1 MNLPLS
7 LLLVAATT
15 TITTIGASSTYDT
28 IPGHN
33 CLRSMTGMMQ
43 SVDDLVQSHP
53 NLVTKTKIGESW
65 LKNNKGRH
73 DGVHDIPDGGYDIF
87 ALNITA
93 SDSKRLSSDKGK
105 MLITS
110 GVHAREWA
118 PPELLMRFIEVL
130 VNGYGHDADV
140 TSILQQSEVH
150 VILYVNPDGRFVS
163 EKYPELYWRKNLHPI
178 RCGGGTQYGVDIN
191 RNQNFM
197 FAKEGGSSNDP
208 CQQDYHGPSPESEPE
223 SQALMNYARALFPEE
238 QRKSDPENQ
247 LDQPLGEDISGM
259 YIDIHASGG
268 YVYYPWGHEDSHS
281 PNDDALQALGRK
293 INYFNGYKL
302 WAGSQPDFL
311 YPASGDISD
320 VMYGSLGVASLGFEI
335 GSDFQQDCD
344 EFEES
349 VVPINMPALLFAAK
363 NVNKPFSTIKGP
375 DVFDMSVRHVNGDV
389 RISAHVSDSKMVNKI
404 SLDDKDFDSHVTGEQ
419 DITEVRLF
427 IDVHPDDYREEIYIS
442 HTMNLVNV
450 LDDNEETD
458 GLVLKATEF
467 SPGRHTL
474 YLQATDSELYKGPVT
489 SVFVDITEL
498 EVTRGSRLRGS
509 SLRGS
514 SR

>member
-1 MNLPLS
+1 M
-7 LLLVAATT
+7 
-15 TITTIGASSTYDT
+15 GD
-28 IPGHN
+28 
-33 CLRSMTGMMQ
+33 
-43 SVDDLVQSHP
+43 
-53 NLVTKTKIGESW
+53 
-65 LKNNKGRH
+65 
-73 DGVHDIPDGGYDIF
+73 
-87 ALNITA
+87 
-93 SDSKRLSSDKGK
+93 
-105 MLITS
+105 
-110 GVHAREWA
+110 
-118 PPELLMRFIEVL
+118 
-130 VNGYGHDADV
+130 
-140 TSILQQSEVH
+140 
-150 VILYVNPDGRFVS
+150 
-163 EKYPELYWRKNLHPI
+163 
-178 RCGGGTQYGVDIN
+178 
-191 RNQNFM
+191 
-197 FAKEGGSSNDP
+197 
-208 CQQDYHGPSPESEPE
+208 
-223 SQALMNYARALFPEE
+223 

-344 EFEES
+344 EFEEK

-363 NVNKPFSTIKGP
+363 NVNKPFQTIKGP
-375 DVFDMSVRHVNGDV
+375 DVFDMSVRHVNGEI
-389 RISAHVSDSKMVNKI
+389 RIAAHVSDSKMVNKI
-404 SLDDKDFDSHVTGEQ
+404 ANDDPKDFDSHVTGEQ
-419 DITEVRLF
+419 DITEVRP
-427 IDVHPDDYREEIYIS
+427 DVHPDDYREEIDIS

-458 GLVLKATEF
+458 GLVLKAKEF
-467 SPGRHTL
+467 TPGRHTL

-489 SVFVDITEL
+489 SMFVDITEL

>member
-1 MNLPLS
+1 MNLLS
-7 LLLVAATT
+7 LLLTTT
-15 TITTIGASSTYDT
+15 TITTISASSTYDT

-73 DGVHDIPDGGYDIF
+73 DGVHEIPDGGYDIF

-130 VNGYGHDADV
+130 VNGYGHDAEV
-140 TSILQQSEVH
+140 TSILQHSEVH
-150 VILYVNPDGRFVS
+150 AILYVNPDGRFVS

-223 SQALMNYARALFPEE
+223 SQALMNYARSLFPEE

-268 YVYYPWGHEDSHS
+268 YVYYPW
-281 PNDDALQALGRK
+281 
-293 INYFNGYKL
+293 
-302 WAGSQPDFL
+302 
-311 YPASGDISD
+311 
-320 VMYGSLGVASLGFEI
+320 
-335 GSDFQQDCD
+335 
-344 EFEES
+344 
-349 VVPINMPALLFAAK
+349 
-363 NVNKPFSTIKGP
+363 
-375 DVFDMSVRHVNGDV
+375 
-389 RISAHVSDSKMVNKI
+389 
-404 SLDDKDFDSHVTGEQ
+404 
-419 DITEVRLF
+419 
-427 IDVHPDDYREEIYIS
+427 
-442 HTMNLVNV
+442 
-450 LDDNEETD
+450 
-458 GLVLKATEF
+458 
-467 SPGRHTL
+467 
-474 YLQATDSELYKGPVT
+474 
-489 SVFVDITEL
+489 
-498 EVTRGSRLRGS
+498 
-509 SLRGS
+509 
-514 SR
+514 